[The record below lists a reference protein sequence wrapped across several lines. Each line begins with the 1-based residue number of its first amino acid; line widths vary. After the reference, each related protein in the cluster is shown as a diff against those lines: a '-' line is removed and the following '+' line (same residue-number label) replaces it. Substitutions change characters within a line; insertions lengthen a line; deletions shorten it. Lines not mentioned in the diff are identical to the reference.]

1 MKLLFVVKNREF
13 PYTEV
18 APGSPCQPF
27 SSGLFNSVSFVV
39 EMLQDLHY
47 DTVLETAVDGNCID
61 KFIHRHRPTHIVLEA
76 LWATPSKIYELQL
89 LHPSIKWIVR
99 LHSEIPFISNE
110 GIAIEWLRSY
120 QSIDVDIVVNSPR
133 MMHDLNMILDEDV
146 DSAPNYYPLY
156 YQVKSRAKFP
166 RNDHYIHVGCFGA
179 IRPLKNHLTQ
189 AIAAMKYAD
198 SRGKAIAFHING
210 TRVEGGNSI
219 LKNLH
224 ALFKNNRKGHILID
238 HPWYDHAQFREVVST
253 MDIVLQVSFSETYN
267 IVAADAVSQLVP
279 VVGSDEITFISKWF
293 QAKPTS
299 VRDIAAKMCWA
310 LRYKTIGTKFNQ
322 YLLKCDSNHTKN
334 QWNWWAFQMNKSY
347 ETHQPYPRT
356 NHLYA

>member
-1 MKLLFVVKNREF
+1 MKLLFIVKNREF

-18 APGSPCQPF
+18 APGSACQPF

-39 EMLQDLHY
+39 GMLRDLQY
-47 DTVLETAVDGNCID
+47 DAVLETAIDANCID
-61 KFIHRHRPTHIVLEA
+61 KFIHRHRPTHVILEA
-76 LWATPSKIYELQL
+76 LWVTPSKVYELQL
-89 LHPSIKWIVR
+89 LHPSVKWIVR
-99 LHSEIPFISNE
+99 LHSEIPFIAVE

-120 QSIDVDIVVNSPR
+120 QAINVDVIANSPR
-133 MMHDLNMILDEDV
+133 LLHDLNVILDKEV
-146 DSAPNYYPLY
+146 GSAPNYYPSY

-189 AIAAMKYAD
+189 AVAAMKYAD
-198 SRGKAIAFHING
+198 SRGKAIAFHINS

-224 ALFKNNRKGHILID
+224 ALFKNNPKGHTLIN
-238 HPWYDHAQFREVVST
+238 HPWYDHTQFRAVVAT
-253 MDIVLQVSFSETYN
+253 MDIMLQVSFSETYN

-279 VVGSDEITFISKWF
+279 VVGSSEITFISKSF
-293 QAKPTS
+293 QAAPTS
-299 VRDIAAKMCWA
+299 VPDIVSKMRWA

-322 YLLKCDSNHTKN
+322 YLLKCDSNQTKN
-334 QWNWWAFQMNKSY
+334 QWNWWAFNTNKAY
-347 ETHQPYPRT
+347 EAHQQ
-356 NHLYA
+356 HHCLYS